1 MSSHVLQPTDPN
13 TTMNMNP
20 FATTTTITES
30 ENEKMGSFGATDMG
44 AENVAV
50 EKGVSKPKSM
60 EFHRQQLKEKLDGD
74 KSDGDK
80 QTYISPSDTIL
91 SPCTQKLSAL
101 KSKRFAKVQ
110 PKSLFAKMSTKPS
123 SLSTAA
129 DDSSPEKSN
138 GEVVDG
144 EGMGKDILT

>member
-1 MSSHVLQPTDPN
+1 
-13 TTMNMNP
+13 MNMNP

-74 KSDGDK
+74 K
-80 QTYISPSDTIL
+80 Y
-91 SPCTQKLSAL
+91 
-101 KSKRFAKVQ
+101 V
-110 PKSLFAKMSTKPS
+110 SLFSTRFYHWIHTQAI
-123 SLSTAA
+123 SLVS
-129 DDSSPEKSN
+129 
-138 GEVVDG
+138 VYC
-144 EGMGKDILT
+144 